1 MEDAKKISDNSAT
14 GAKRNREDQEME
26 EAADA
31 AALGALDDAELFKE
45 SGEEEEAAAKKPYR
59 VQKLSETRGDNLNH
73 NTAHESDAHPSG
85 DMPSGNEY
93 QPDGMSQRQPEP
105 GNAQYMRHHSQR
117 QHSSGRSDQGESRER
132 FHQWSHEQEWAVVPF
147 PSRNYPPEQN

>member
-1 MEDAKKISDNSAT
+1 MADEKNLAQADAA
-14 GAKRNREDQEME
+14 GVKRKALDEPMLD
-26 EAADA
+26 AADA
-31 AALGALDDAELFKE
+31 AALAAFTDADLCIE
-45 SGEEEEAAAKKPYR
+45 SEDEKQPQLPKPYR
-59 VQKLSETRGDNLNH
+59 VQKLSETRDDLPNP

-105 GNAQYMRHHSQR
+105 GNAQYMRHNSQR
-117 QHSSGRSDQGESRER
+117 QHSSERSYQGESRER
-132 FHQWSHEQEWAVVPF
+132 HHQWQNEQEWAVVPF